1 MTLSILKLHG
11 EQLSQRDV
19 PLYGSTVLI
28 PKTMEVSRL
37 VSASLLCWLLC
48 LIFFFLQSYD
58 PLLKEGESYEDWRE
72 AFTLRVVIKKS

>member
-11 EQLSQRDV
+11 EQPSQRDV
-19 PLYGSTVLI
+19 PLYGSTVPI

-48 LIFFFLQSYD
+48 LIFFFYRVMIHYI
-58 PLLKEGESYEDWRE
+58 KGGGE
-72 AFTLRVVIKKS
+72 L